1 MEITNGVSL
10 QVQRTDNDIGISIR
24 FMAPLNRETA
34 ALRSMLA
41 IMMSDRCQAYPSKKA
56 MSDIQDMLYGLSLG
70 AQTVGYGK
78 SQVLELRCKLIDPLY
93 VKEEDLLAQLFAYME
108 QIIFHPLLHEE
119 TLTEAKAILI
129 SKLQRIKD
137 DPSQYAMMRGLQ
149 LGGEGDALG
158 ISSLG
163 DSDIVEQVSLAQIKK
178 TYEALL
184 KENRIDVI
192 VCGNV
197 EEAQIRQLVK
207 QYLPFEP
214 RTYKQGTYY
223 LFHRDNPLGIIRETK
238 VIHQCSIFMLWETNT
253 SICDKDYYALR
264 LANAM
269 LGQYPTSLLFQEV
282 REKRSLCYSIYSS
295 LISFDGALGV
305 TTGVEQAN
313 IEEAIRLIQEQF
325 QCIADGRFANDLLN
339 ISRTMTINSL
349 RASKDAMNSLIAEAY
364 QNNILNQSLNVDERI
379 ALFEQVTRE
388 DIQRVFAQ
396 CRHLLSFVVCGEVEA

>member
-1 MEITNGVSL
+1 
-10 QVQRTDNDIGISIR
+10 
-24 FMAPLNRETA
+24 
-34 ALRSMLA
+34 
-41 IMMSDRCQAYPSKKA
+41 
-56 MSDIQDMLYGLSLG
+56 
-70 AQTVGYGK
+70 
-78 SQVLELRCKLIDPLY
+78 
-93 VKEEDLLAQLFAYME
+93 
-108 QIIFHPLLHEE
+108 
-119 TLTEAKAILI
+119 
-129 SKLQRIKD
+129 
-137 DPSQYAMMRGLQ
+137 
-149 LGGEGDALG
+149 
-158 ISSLG
+158 
-163 DSDIVEQVSLAQIKK
+163 
-178 TYEALL
+178 
-184 KENRIDVI
+184 
-192 VCGNV
+192 
-197 EEAQIRQLVK
+197 
-207 QYLPFEP
+207 
-214 RTYKQGTYY
+214 
-223 LFHRDNPLGIIRETK
+223 
-238 VIHQCSIFMLWETNT
+238 MLWETNT